1 MSRLYTIPINGL
13 KNGYHTFEF
22 DIDDEFFEHFEESEV
37 KKGNL
42 TVFIES
48 EKNTSFMDMAITIKG
63 YVEVL
68 CDRCLEPFN
77 QAISCENDLLLKFG
91 DNEIDDDPDVMT
103 ISKDEGEF
111 DLSQIF
117 YEYII
122 LALPIKRVHPDD
134 AEGNS
139 TCDPE
144 MLEKLSEHLSNS
156 EEQIDDPRWDALK
169 KLKKQLKTK

>member
-1 MSRLYTIPINGL
+1 MSRLYTIPVNGL
-13 KNGYHTFEF
+13 KNGYHTVEF
-22 DIDDEFFEHFEESEV
+22 NIDDEFFDNFEESEV

-77 QAISCENDLLLKFG
+77 QTIYCENDLLLKFG
-91 DNEIDDDPDVMT
+91 DKGKDDDPDIVT
-103 ISKDEGEF
+103 ISKEESDF

-144 MLEKLSEHLSNS
+144 MLKKLSEHLSYN
-156 EEQIDDPRWDALK
+156 EDNIDDPRWDALK
-169 KLKKQLKTK
+169 KLKNN